1 MPVKD
6 HEVHE
11 KVKISADKRYG
22 CWGREGMAAG
32 YYAPDRELEENLEF
46 SLQAKFIPHVMTVA
60 CQYDLWE
67 SDPRCAGCT
76 AEKLYEK
83 ND

>member
-1 MPVKD
+1 MCPVEEHPI
-6 HEVHE
+6 HESVR
-11 KVKISADKRYG
+11 ISADKRYG
-22 CWGREGMAAG
+22 CWGRDGMAAG

-67 SDPRCAGCT
+67 TDPRCAGCT
-76 AEKLYEK
+76 AEKTK
-83 ND
+83 